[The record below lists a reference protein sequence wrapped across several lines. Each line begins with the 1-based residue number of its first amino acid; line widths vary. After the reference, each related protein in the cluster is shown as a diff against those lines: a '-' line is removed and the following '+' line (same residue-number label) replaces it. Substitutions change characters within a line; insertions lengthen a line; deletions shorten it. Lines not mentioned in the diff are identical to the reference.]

1 MCAHRVLRRCR
12 FIEAEG
18 PTVERTVGRVREKLV
33 PFGRRY
39 LVGPIRDGNLIH
51 FSLLAVYFGLALY
64 AATSSVV
71 ILAAEAELPWF
82 WWGTLLPLAVTHA
95 ASGFLAIWHSTRG
108 HLAPMICGA
117 ISATTTILTIVV
129 AVWAAYG
136 IGIWMPRHVAVMILV
151 GASLAGLIGLAFAS
165 RLSHNRLHN

>member
-1 MCAHRVLRRCR
+1 M
-12 FIEAEG
+12 
-18 PTVERTVGRVREKLV
+18 
-33 PFGRRY
+33 
-39 LVGPIRDGNLIH
+39 IH

-95 ASGFLAIWHSTRG
+95 ASGFLAIWHSTKG

-117 ISATTTILTIVV
+117 ISAITTILTMVV

-151 GASLAGLIGLAFAS
+151 AASLAGLIGLAFAGWLL
-165 RLSHNRLHN
+165 RDNFQN